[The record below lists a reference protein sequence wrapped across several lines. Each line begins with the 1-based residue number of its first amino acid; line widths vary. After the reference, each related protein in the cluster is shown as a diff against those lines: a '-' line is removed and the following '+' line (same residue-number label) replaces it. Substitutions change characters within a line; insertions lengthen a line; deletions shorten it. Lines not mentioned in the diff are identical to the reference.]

1 MKRYKPEIKASC
13 DLSWGEWIDSYD
25 AVMKESPYGQWT
37 SFENARDAIQMY
49 KKRTERLEARI
60 RMLEDKLFLL
70 EANVAI

>member
-25 AVMKESPYGQWT
+25 AVMKESQYGDWT
-37 SFENARDAIQMY
+37 SYQNAHDTIKMY
-49 KKRTERLEARI
+49 QKRTQRLEARL
-60 RMLEDKLFLL
+60 RMLEEKLFLL